1 MSQIERSLVVL
12 KPDAVSRAVVGEILS
27 RFERRG
33 LKIVG
38 MKMLKPDREFFYHH
52 YETIGKMIS
61 RRGEMPFDL
70 TLAFM
75 QQTPV
80 IAIVLE
86 GVEAI
91 KIVRQMAG
99 TTEPAAAVPGTIRG
113 DYAHVSFGYANG
125 TVNKAVM
132 NLLHASG
139 NAEEAAL
146 EIAHRFKPEEL
157 FDYQKADQ
165 DFMY

>member
-1 MSQIERSLVVL
+1 
-12 KPDAVSRAVVGEILS
+12 
-27 RFERRG
+27 
-33 LKIVG
+33 
-38 MKMLKPDREFFYHH
+38 
-52 YETIGKMIS
+52 MIS
-61 RRGEMPFDL
+61 RRGENPFEL
-70 TLAFM
+70 TLGFM
-75 QQTPV
+75 QSAPV
-80 IAIVLE
+80 IAIALE

-125 TVNKAVM
+125 TVNIAIK

-139 NAEEAAL
+139 DAAEAEQ

-157 FDYQKADQ
+157 FVYERADEG
-165 DFMY
+165 FMY

>member
-1 MSQIERSLVVL
+1 MSQIEKSLVVF
-12 KPDAVSRAVVGEILS
+12 KPDAVSRAVIGEILS

-33 LKIVG
+33 LKIIG
-38 MKMLKPDREFFYHH
+38 MKMLKPDRDFFYHH

-61 RRGEMPFDL
+61 RRGENPFAL
-70 TLAFM
+70 TLEFM
-75 QQTPV
+75 QSTPV

-91 KIVRQMAG
+91 KVVRQMAG

-139 NAEEAAL
+139 DSEEAEQ

-157 FDYQKADQ
+157 FDYERIDQ
-165 DFMY
+165 PFMY